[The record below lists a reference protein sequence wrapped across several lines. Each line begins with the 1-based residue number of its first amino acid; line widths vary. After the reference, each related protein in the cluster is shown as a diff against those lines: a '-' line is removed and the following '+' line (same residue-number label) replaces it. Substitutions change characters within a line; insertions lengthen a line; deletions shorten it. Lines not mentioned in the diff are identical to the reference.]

1 MTAWFLATRPKTLPA
16 AIVPVG
22 LGCALAYR
30 EGMFGPVPATLCLAF
45 ALLVQIGTNFANDYY
60 DFLSGA
66 DREDRIGPVRAVAG
80 GLIAPKSMW
89 RAACSVFLAALIVGS
104 GLIYYGG
111 WWLLL
116 VGIASVLSG
125 IAYTGGPFPLGY
137 HGLGDFFAFL
147 FFGVVAVTITYHVQV
162 GTFTLAALLVSLSA
176 GSLITNILVV
186 NNCRDM
192 DTDVA
197 AGKKT
202 LVVRFG
208 RRFAFFQ
215 YQVLFLVALL
225 IPIVLTRIGFS
236 AIVLLPLLV
245 WPWSL
250 SLRRQLRRARE
261 GPEYNRILA
270 HTALFLL
277 GYGALFSVG
286 LALG

>member
-16 AIVPVG
+16 ALVPVG

-30 EGMFGPVPATLCLAF
+30 EGMFGPVQATLCLAF
-45 ALLVQIGTNFANDYY
+45 ALLVQIGTNFANDYC

-66 DREDRIGPVRAVAG
+66 DQEDRIGPVRAVAG

-89 RAACSVFLAALIVGS
+89 RATCAVFLAALIVGS

-125 IAYTGGPFPLGY
+125 IAYTGGPYPLGY
-137 HGLGDFFAFL
+137 HGLGDLFAFL
-147 FFGVVAVTITYHVQV
+147 FFGVVAVTFTYYVQV
-162 GTFTLAALLVSLSA
+162 GTFTLAAFLVSISA

-186 NNCRDM
+186 NNYRDM
-192 DTDVA
+192 ETDQA
-197 AGKKT
+197 TGKRT

-208 RRFAFFQ
+208 RRFALFQ

-225 IPIVLTRIGFS
+225 IPIILARIGFS
-236 AIVLLPLLV
+236 AIVLFPLLI

-250 SLRRQLRRARE
+250 SLRRQLTRARE

>member
-1 MTAWFLATRPKTLPA
+1 MKAWFLATRPKTLPA
-16 AIVPVG
+16 ALVPVA

-66 DREDRIGPVRAVAG
+66 DQPDRIGPVRAVAS
-80 GLIAPKSMW
+80 GLIAPQSMW
-89 RAACSVFLAALIVGS
+89 RATCAVFLAALIVGS
-104 GLIYYGG
+104 GLIEYGG

-116 VGIASVLSG
+116 VGITSVVCG
-125 IAYTGGPFPLGY
+125 IAYTGGPYPLGY
-137 HGLGDFFAFL
+137 HGLGDLFAFL
-147 FFGVVAVTITYHVQV
+147 FFGIVAVTCTYYVQV
-162 GTFTLAALLVSLSA
+162 GTFSLASFLVSLSA

-186 NNCRDM
+186 NNYRDM
-192 DTDVA
+192 ETDEA
-197 AGKKT
+197 AGKRT
-202 LVVRFG
+202 LAVRFG
-208 RRFAFFQ
+208 RRFAFLQ
-215 YQVLFLVALL
+215 YQVLFLIALL

-236 AIVLLPLLV
+236 VIVLLPLLI

-250 SLRRQLRRARE
+250 SLRRQLTRARE
-261 GPEYNRILA
+261 GLEYNRILA

-277 GYGALFSVG
+277 VYGVLFSVG